1 MCRYGGEY
9 YEYKR
14 KYACFACR
22 KAFKRPA
29 GRDLPDASWKDR
41 DPAPCP
47 DCGRP
52 MAHIGRDFKPPRR
65 DEVEAWAVAEHLFG
79 RGFHYHTCGCNGPG
93 YRPTRWADVPA
104 FLAQHRRPS
113 AGEVLLARFQ
123 RR

>member
-1 MCRYGGEY
+1 MCRYGLYG
-9 YEYKR
+9 EYKR

-29 GRDLPDASWKDR
+29 GRDLPDETWVTN

-52 MAHIGRDFKPPRR
+52 MAHIGHDFKPPRQ
-65 DEVEAWAVAEHLFG
+65 DDAEAWAVAGQLYA
-79 RGFHYHTCGCNGPG
+79 RGFHYHTCGCGGAG

-104 FLAQHRRPS
+104 FLAANRRLSPG
-113 AGEVLLARFQ
+113 AVLAERFAR
-123 RR
+123 RG